1 VTRPLDDLFAALAD
15 PTRRQLLERLIHD
28 GPDTATNLVQLCQGN
43 RPTPIS
49 RQAIVKHLR
58 ALVDAG
64 LATPVRS
71 GREVRYTATPEPLA
85 NVVAWLVETSPG
97 WDRRLENFALAPQ
110 PSSTRPNLGPDLG
123 VSRSTTGCATIRV

>member
-1 VTRPLDDLFAALAD
+1 VGVHGGDGARAVTRPLDALFAALAD

-28 GPDTATNLVQLCQGN
+28 GPDTATNLVQICQRD

-49 RQAIVKHLR
+49 RQAIVKHLH

-71 GREVRYTATPEPLA
+71 GREVRYTATPEPLT

-97 WDRRLENFALAPQ
+97 WDRRLEKLRARA
-110 PSSTRPNLGPDLG
+110 SAVDLSAESG
-123 VSRSTTGCATIRV
+123 S

>member
-1 VTRPLDDLFAALAD
+1 MTRPLDDLFAALAD

-28 GPDTATNLVQLCQGN
+28 GPDTATNLVRLCHGN

-49 RQAIVKHLR
+49 RQAIVKHLH

-64 LATPVRS
+64 LATPVRR

-97 WDRRLENFALAPQ
+97 WDRRIEK
-110 PSSTRPNLGPDLG
+110 
-123 VSRSTTGCATIRV
+123 IRARASAIDHNAESGS